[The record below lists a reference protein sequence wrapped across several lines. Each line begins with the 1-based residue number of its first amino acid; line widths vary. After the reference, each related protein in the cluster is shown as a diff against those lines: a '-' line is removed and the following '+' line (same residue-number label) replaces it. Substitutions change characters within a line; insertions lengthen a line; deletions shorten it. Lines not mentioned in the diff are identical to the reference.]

1 MVVVQE
7 LHFELERKEQQEEML
22 KQMERVGQA
31 LQEVIEL
38 N

>member
-1 MVVVQE
+1 MVVQE

-31 LQEVIEL
+31 LQEVIEM

>member
-31 LQEVIEL
+31 LQEVIEM

>member
-1 MVVVQE
+1 MVVQE
-7 LHFELERKEQQEEML
+7 LHVELERKEQQEEML